1 MKVNTII
8 RYTGPDNEV
17 TLLKSGDTGTVLMDY
32 EDGYFEVEFLNP
44 DGTIKVLEVL
54 DGEFL
59 EIIK

>member
-1 MKVNTII
+1 MKVNTIV
-8 RYTGPDNEV
+8 RY
-17 TLLKSGDTGTVLMDY
+17 TGTVLVDY

-44 DGTIKVLEVL
+44 DGTTKVLEVL